1 MKLNKSTLVL
11 GIVTALLAI
20 PATSAKAQLFDFQ
33 FVYPGADSGLAQSGA
48 AVLGSSADPT
58 WNNLNST
65 TPTDTTG
72 TVDFTFTETST
83 LNYGGNGVANPD
95 ADPGTGNLF
104 SANLYNPGN
113 IPITYTIGGLANNQ
127 AYTLVLYAGGSGANP
142 ANYTITGAS
151 TYTTY
156 NSSDSYSIANGA
168 GNAYA
173 EVNVISS
180 ATGTLAV
187 DESTA
192 SGGYTVANGFQLQAE
207 STPEPSTWAL
217 LGLGGAVLLFVRNR
231 KKLQSL

>member
-20 PATSAKAQLFDFQ
+20 PATSAHAQLFDFQ
-33 FVYPGADSGLAQSGA
+33 FVYPGSGLVQSGA
-48 AVLGSSADPT
+48 AALGSSADPA

-65 TPTDTTG
+65 TLTDTTG
-72 TVDFTFTETST
+72 TVDCTFAETSGV
-83 LNYGGNGVANPD
+83 NYGGNNTANPD

-104 SANLYNPGN
+104 SANLYNPPSN
-113 IPITYTIGGLANNQ
+113 DITYTIGGLADNQ

-142 ANYTITGAS
+142 ANYTVTGAG

-180 ATGTLAV
+180 ASGTLAV
-187 DESTA
+187 DEA
-192 SGGYTVANGFQLQAE
+192 SAGGYTVANGFQLQAE